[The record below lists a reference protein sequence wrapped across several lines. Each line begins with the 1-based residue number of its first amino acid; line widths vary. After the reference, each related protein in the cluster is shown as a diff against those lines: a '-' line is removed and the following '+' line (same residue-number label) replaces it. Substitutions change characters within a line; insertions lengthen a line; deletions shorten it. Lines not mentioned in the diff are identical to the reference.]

1 MPLRRSLE
9 ALGFWLGLA
18 PRIFVVHWG
27 MNLNPPPRP
36 VEFHT
41 LPRRQHLPLASLP
54 HRHVCRWLSKCQLWS
69 KYHRAASSGGPLPG
83 SGSGHTLPTSPQ
95 PDGLPQEQKQ
105 TKQEPPGWVP
115 LPLSACTDAFDL
127 KTMSAPHFHLRGG
140 GRAAEEGL

>member
-18 PRIFVVHWG
+18 PWIFVVHWG
-27 MNLNPPPRP
+27 MNLNP
-36 VEFHT
+36 T
-41 LPRRQHLPLASLP
+41 LPRGVPHPASHAAPAPASLP

-83 SGSGHTLPTSPQ
+83 SGSGHALLTSPQ

-115 LPLSACTDAFDL
+115 LPLSVCIDAFDL

-140 GRAAEEGL
+140 GRGAEEGL